1 MSRISSSSFK
11 VNSDLEQL
19 VSITNTSLAVSDSAA
34 QASLS
39 NIDTS
44 TSASSSALS
53 NIETSSSNMDS
64 SLSNIDSTN
73 SSIESNTASTAS
85 GISSVAANTANIPS
99 QGQAAKTA
107 SLPVV
112 IASDQG
118 ALNVDLDSVNGAS
131 LTLGQAVAGN
141 CIPVVLPAAD
151 TNINIASLN
160 GSAVGSALPVTM
172 SATNSG
178 SEGNLDNSS
187 SVSSGSFSSEV
198 NVGSG
203 SNFQISGVSTDTGGN
218 PIEIHIAHSSGGTKY
233 KYSFDIY
240 PDSSGFFEQKISQT
254 AINFLSLKYSSTA
267 TVTATVLFN

>member
-19 VSITNTSLAVSDSAA
+19 VSITNASLAVSDAGAA
-34 QASLS
+34 ISLN

-44 TSASSSALS
+44 TSTSASSLS
-53 NIETSSSNMDS
+53 NIETNTSNMDS
-64 SLSNIDSTN
+64 SLTSINTTN
-73 SSIESNTASTAS
+73 SSIDSNTASTAS
-85 GISSVAANTANIPS
+85 GISSVAANTSNIPA
-99 QGQAAKTA
+99 QGQAAKSA

-118 ALNVDLDSVNGAS
+118 ALNVDLDSVNGAT
-131 LTLGQAVAGN
+131 LNLGQALPAS
-141 CIPVVLPAAD
+141 CIPVVLPQAD
-151 TNINIASLN
+151 TNINIASL
-160 GSAVGSALPVTM
+160 GGIGLGGALPVTM
-172 SATNSG
+172 SATNGG

-203 SNFQISGVSTDTGGN
+203 SNFQISGLTTDTGGN

-233 KYSFDIY
+233 KYAYDIY
-240 PDSSGFFEQKISQT
+240 PDSNGFFEQKISQS

>member
-1 MSRISSSSFK
+1 MSRISSASFK

-19 VSITNTSLAVSDSAA
+19 VSITNTSLNVSDAGAA
-34 QASLS
+34 ISLN

-44 TSASSSALS
+44 T
-53 NIETSSSNMDS
+53 T
-64 SLSNIDSTN
+64 
-73 SSIESNTASTAS
+73 STAS
-85 GISSVAANTANIPS
+85 NTSSIDGKQSSIVTNTAAISSGVSSVVSNTANIPA
-99 QGQAAKTA
+99 QGQAAKSA

-112 IASDQG
+112 VASDQG

-131 LTLGQAVAGN
+131 LSLGQAVAGN
-141 CIPVVLPAAD
+141 CIPVVLPTAD

-160 GSAVGSALPVTM
+160 GSAVGSALPVTL
-172 SATNSG
+172 SAANSG

-198 NVGSG
+198 NVSTG
-203 SNFQISGVSTDTGGN
+203 SNFQISGVTTDTSGN
-218 PIEIHIAHSSGGTKY
+218 PIEIHIAHTSGGTKY
-233 KYSFDIY
+233 KYGFQIF
-240 PDSSGFFEQKISQT
+240 PDSSGFFSQLISQS